1 MLRMRAYTDEKQG
14 NRAKKENCNKIEISP
29 FHIHTMGDVDA
40 LYATDGEYI

>member
-1 MLRMRAYTDEKQG
+1 MLRIDRNADGKDG
-14 NRAKKENCNKIEISP
+14 NRTNEKNSNKIEISP